1 MTRTFNW
8 RLVIKTLGALL
19 LIESFFMLIAT
30 LVARLYDEYDFGAFL
45 LSTVITLA
53 GGLIA
58 IIAGRHA
65 QSRVTEREGYVI
77 VALVWVVFSF
87 FGLLPYYLSGV
98 LVTYT
103 DCFYET
109 MSGFTTT
116 GATVFR
122 DVEVLPHATLLWRS
136 ITQWLGGMGIIVLS
150 LAILPMFGLGGMQLY
165 AAEVTGLSYE
175 KVSPKIADT
184 SKRLWGIYMLLTAIE
199 SLFLKLFGMNWF
211 DSVNHSLTTI
221 ATGGFSTYNSSVAG
235 FSPAI
240 QYTIIVFMLLSG
252 INFALIIYLLRGQ
265 PRRLFADEENIWYF
279 SAIGAATLIVSVGLY
294 FSRGMSGLAGA
305 ENSFRTG
312 LFTVTASIT
321 STGFAVDDYMQWP
334 SLLWVTVFFLMVTG
348 ACAGS
353 TSGGIKWVRILV
365 FIKNG
370 FAEFQRRIHPNAV
383 LPVKLNG
390 KPLSQQTIGNVMAFM
405 VFYVLIILATV
416 LIFCG
421 CGIDFDEAIG
431 TTISAISNVGISIG
445 AYGPAGTY
453 ADFPTLAKWVMTFV
467 MLVGRLE
474 IFTVL
479 LIFTRALWRK

>member
-8 RLVIKTLGALL
+8 RLVIMTLGALL
-19 LIESFFMLIAT
+19 LIEAFFMLIAT
-30 LVARLYDEYDFGAFL
+30 VTARLYNEYDFGAFIS
-45 LSTVITLA
+45 STVITFVCGIVA
-53 GGLIA
+53 M
-58 IIAGRHA
+58 IAGRHA
-65 QSRVTEREGYVI
+65 QQHVTEREGYVI

-87 FGLLPYYLSGV
+87 FGLMPYYFSGV
-98 LVTYT
+98 LTSYT
-103 DCFYET
+103 DSFFET

-116 GATVFR
+116 GATVIN

-136 ITQWLGGMGIIVLS
+136 MTQWLGGMGIIVLS

-184 SKRLWGIYMLLTAIE
+184 SKRLWGVYMVLTAIE
-199 SLFLKLFGMNWF
+199 SLLLKLFGMNWF
-211 DSVNHSLTTI
+211 DSVNHAMTTI
-221 ATGGFSTYNSSVAG
+221 ATGGFSTYNSSIAS
-235 FSPAI
+235 FSPGI
-240 QYTIIVFMLLSG
+240 QYVITVFMLLSG
-252 INFALIIYLLRGQ
+252 INFALLIYLLRGK
-265 PRRLFADEENIWYF
+265 PGKLFEDEENKWYF
-279 SAIGAATLIVSVGLY
+279 SAIGAATLIVSVGL
-294 FSRGMSGLAGA
+294 FFTRDVSGWSGA

-321 STGFAVDDYMQWP
+321 STGFAVENYMTWP

-390 KPLSQQTIGNVMAFM
+390 KPLSQQTIGNVMAFF

-416 LIFCG
+416 LVFCG

-445 AYGPAGTY
+445 QYGPAGTY

>member
-1 MTRTFNW
+1 MAIAAMT
-8 RLVIKTLGALL
+8 
-19 LIESFFMLIAT
+19 
-30 LVARLYDEYDFGAFL
+30 ARQYNEYDFGAFVV
-45 LSTVITLA
+45 STLITFVFGVA
-53 GGLIA
+53 A
-58 IIAGRHA
+58 IIGGHNA
-65 QSRVTEREGYVI
+65 QKRVTEREGYVI

-98 LVTYT
+98 LPTIT
-103 DCFYET
+103 DSFYET

-116 GATVFR
+116 GATVID

-136 ITQWLGGMGIIVLS
+136 LTQWLGGMGIIVLS

-184 SKRLWGIYMLLTAIE
+184 SKRLWGVYFILTTLE
-199 SLFLKLFGMNWF
+199 TLFLKLFGMNWF
-211 DSVNHSLTTI
+211 DAVNHSLTTI
-221 ATGGFSTYNSSVAG
+221 ATGGFSTYNTSVAY

-240 QYTIIVFMLLSG
+240 QYTIILFMLLSG
-252 INFALIIYLLRGQ
+252 VNFALLIYVLRGK
-265 PRRLFADEENIWYF
+265 PGKLFEEEETRWYF
-279 SAIGAATLIVSVGLY
+279 SAIGAATLIVSIGL
-294 FSRGMSGLAGA
+294 FFIRGISGWHGA
-305 ENSFRTG
+305 EEAFRTG

-321 STGFAVDDYMQWP
+321 STGFAVENYMQWP

-353 TSGGIKWVRILV
+353 TSGGIKWVRILI

-370 FAEFQRRIHPNAV
+370 LAEFQRRIHPNAI

-405 VFYVLIILATV
+405 VFYILILLTTV

-431 TTISAISNVGISIG
+431 TTISAISNAGISIG
-445 AYGPAGTY
+445 KYGPAGTY
-453 ADFPTLAKWVMTFV
+453 SGFPTLAKWVMTFV